1 MTNDWVP
8 QACTLPTAEQPLRVA
23 EFGELFAKGLRGME
37 RLAPTR
43 LRLVL
48 SPEVE
53 VSARDLAARETSC
66 CSFFEFAFADRGD
79 GQLLMDVTVPAARAE
94 VLDSLLLARTG
105 QSPLSDS

>member
-8 QACTLPTAEQPLRVA
+8 QTCTLPTAEQPLRVA
-23 EFGELFAKGLRGME
+23 EFDELFANGLRGME

-43 LRLVL
+43 LRLLL

-53 VSARDLAARETSC
+53 VRARELAAREVEC
-66 CSFFEFAFADRGD
+66 CSFFEFAFADGGD
-79 GQLLMDVTVPAARAE
+79 GQLVMDVTVPVAHVA